1 MAIDRLLNLGLTEA
15 PADPLLAGFTLR
27 QTVIEH
33 EIFQAAVREIARI
46 HHRGSTSNS
55 WEGLL
60 LIAQTGTGKSTLLK
74 YYAEQFPRGEN
85 NSGAQ
90 IPVLYVSTPESP
102 SVRDLAEAVLDA
114 LGDPA
119 ADRGTTRAKTRRII
133 HFIKKCGVQLLLID
147 EFQHFADG
155 SIKEAKRV
163 SDWLKLLMDAIKRPV
178 VLAGLPRSM
187 AVINRNPQLRRRLG
201 APYYMR
207 PFSYRRAEDRKVFR
221 AVLKKIHGMVPPQ
234 CECPPLHGVELS
246 ERFYYASLGL
256 LDYVVKVVE
265 TAVSKTA
272 HRHGGKVTLAALA
285 EAFEESVWRFA
296 PKELNPFSPKP
307 MLRPLRQPGE
317 PFEIW
322 DSIEKYMGVYRRR
335 VGGSKAAPDSAPVS
349 GMPEAAA
356 GSPA

>member
-1 MAIDRLLNLGLTEA
+1 MSLARLLSLGSATA
-15 PADPLLAGFTLR
+15 PAYPLLAGFTLR
-27 QTVIEH
+27 HTVIEH
-33 EIFQAAVREIARI
+33 QIFQEAIREIARI
-46 HHRGSTSNS
+46 HQRGLSSNS

-74 YYAEQFPRGEN
+74 YYAEQFPRYEGD
-85 NSGAQ
+85 SGVE

-114 LGDPA
+114 FGDPA

-133 HFIKKCGVQLLLID
+133 HFIKRCGVELLLID

-187 AVINRNPQLRRRLG
+187 AVVNRNPQLRRRLG

-207 PFSYRRAEDRKVFR
+207 PFAYQRPEQRIVFR
-221 AVLKKIHGMVPPQ
+221 AVLKKIHGLIPAQ
-234 CECPPLHGVELS
+234 CECPPLHSVDLTQ
-246 ERFYYASLGL
+246 RFYYASLGL
-256 LDYVVKVVE
+256 LDYVIKVVE

-272 HRHGGKVTLAALA
+272 QRHGGKVTLPALA

-296 PKELNPFSPKP
+296 PTDLNPFSPEP
-307 MLRPLRQPGE
+307 ILRPLRQRGE
-317 PFEIW
+317 PFEVW
-322 DSIEKYMGVYRRR
+322 DSIEKYMGVQKRRA
-335 VGGSKAAPDSAPVS
+335 GGGKKALAPAES
-349 GMPEAAA
+349 EAGEVAEA
-356 GSPA
+356 